1 MLPQST
7 PQKAARDT
15 PQAAPMNTSKFSD
28 ALDFRKVT
36 GLTSTRYPQYF
47 LIIAADYNP
56 VNA

>member
-1 MLPQST
+1 
-7 PQKAARDT
+7 
-15 PQAAPMNTSKFSD
+15 MNTPKFSD

-47 LIIAADYNP
+47 LIIAVDYNP

>member
-1 MLPQST
+1 MLPPEQL
-7 PQKAARDT
+7 QKAARDT
-15 PQAAPMNTSKFSD
+15 PQAAPMNTPKFSD

-47 LIIAADYNP
+47 LIIAVDYNP

>member
-1 MLPQST
+1 MKT
-7 PQKAARDT
+7 P
-15 PQAAPMNTSKFSD
+15 KFSD

-47 LIIAADYNP
+47 LIIAVDYNS